1 MNILSSADVR
11 IEEPRY
17 LRLFDACIRRIGA
30 GESVVSG
37 VTVRLRTRGRMPG
50 LAGLATFEVSGFRA
64 PGSAMPSRK
73 HTITFY
79 TGLMDRLSDR
89 AVTGVMAHEIA
100 HVWLNEFVGPEASG
114 RREKD
119 ADVLAEMW
127 GFGAELKALSEETE
141 PFE

>member
-1 MNILSSADVR
+1 M
-11 IEEPRY
+11 EEPRY

-30 GESVVSG
+30 GDSVVPG
-37 VTVRLRTRGRMPG
+37 VTVRLGRRGRMPG
-50 LAGLATFEVSGFRA
+50 LAGLTTFEVSGFRSR
-64 PGSAMPSRK
+64 GSATPSRK
-73 HTITFY
+73 RTITFY

-127 GFGAELKALSEETE
+127 GFGADLKALSEETE